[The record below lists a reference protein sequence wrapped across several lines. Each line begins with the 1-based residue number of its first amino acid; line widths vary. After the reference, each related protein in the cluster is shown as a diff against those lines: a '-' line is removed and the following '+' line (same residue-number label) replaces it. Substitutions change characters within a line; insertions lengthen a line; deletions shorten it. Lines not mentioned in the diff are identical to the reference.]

1 LRDRLERGLTE
12 GIERVKVNG
21 HPSERLPNTLNIS
34 FAFVEGE
41 SIMLKM
47 PHVAVSSGSACTSS
61 SLSTSHVLAAMG
73 VGDDMGHGSL
83 RLSVGRSTTAE
94 QVDEVIGLVTSAVSQ
109 LREMSPLFEMS
120 QAGVDISKLEWT
132 GHEH

>member
-1 LRDRLERGLTE
+1 
-12 GIERVKVNG
+12 
-21 HPSERLPNTLNIS
+21 
-34 FAFVEGE
+34 
-41 SIMLKM
+41 
-47 PHVAVSSGSACTSS
+47 
-61 SLSTSHVLAAMG
+61 
-73 VGDDMGHGSL
+73 L

-120 QAGVDISKLEWT
+120 QEGVDISKLEWT